1 MNEKL
6 KNLKTKIGTLWGKW
20 TKVQKGI
27 IIGVAV
33 FALVLIVVLMRWSSA
48 PTSVAVLDM
57 AITDVD
63 LRDKI
68 LLRLNE
74 ENVKASVSTDGII
87 SVSDAQTAR
96 RMRSI
101 LIREDLVPKDASPW
115 AIFDVE
121 RWTRTDF
128 ERKLD
133 VRRAITEEVKRH
145 IKALDDIDDASVIIR
160 IPEKAVFETE
170 QDPVTA
176 SVSLY
181 PRPGSDI
188 LSNRKKIEGI
198 QRLLKFAV
206 PGLADSNITITDSSG
221 TSINDFE
228 RMKDFDRLTAIEK
241 QQKMIAKLESQ
252 YEVKI
257 LNALQKIYGTDRV
270 RELNIKI
277 DMDMSE
283 RSANTTKLLPTIIK
297 ADNPETP
304 YDDSEVVKSITVSSE
319 NANTTYEGTG
329 INPEGPTGVEGNT
342 APSYKDTKNIVGRS
356 VQTIT
361 KSNELVSSSLL
372 TENFSPEMGRRT
384 VSVNIDGLWQKKKD
398 ENGNPIISNG
408 KIEREYVEISDA
420 ELKQVAKIIQ
430 DAIGF
435 DVNRKDSV
443 TVSNIKVDRTG
454 QFELED
460 EEYFRA
466 LQRQK
471 IILISLAGV
480 AIVLLFFI
488 LYRIVSREI
497 ERRKR
502 LREEE
507 ALRQAQL
514 ERERLLYEQQQ
525 ANADVS
531 MTVEER
537 RRLELQENA
546 INIAREH
553 PEDVAL
559 LIRTWL
565 MEE

>member
-6 KNLKTKIGTLWGKW
+6 RNFKTKIGTLWGKW

-27 IIGVAV
+27 IIGVV
-33 FALVLIVVLMRWSSA
+33 VLALVLVVVLTRWSSA

-74 ENVKASVSTDGII
+74 ENVKASISADGII
-87 SVSDAQTAR
+87 SVNDAQTAR

-128 ERKLD
+128 ERKID
-133 VRRAITEEVKRH
+133 VRRAVIEEVKQH
-145 IKALDDIDDASVIIR
+145 VKALDDVDDASVVVNM
-160 IPEKAVFETE
+160 PEKALFQAE

-176 SVSLY
+176 SVIIY

-188 LSNRKKIEGI
+188 LTQRKKVEGI
-198 QRLLKFAV
+198 QKLLKLAV
-206 PGLADSNITITDSSG
+206 PGLLDENITIADNSG
-221 TSINDFE
+221 NILNDFDG
-228 RMKDFDRLTAIEK
+228 MKDFDRLTMIEK

-297 ADNPETP
+297 PDNPETP

-319 NANTTYEGTG
+319 NANTTYEGSG

-384 VSVNIDGLWQKKKD
+384 VSVNIDGSWQKKKD

-408 KIEREYVEISDA
+408 KIEREYIEISDA
-420 ELKQVAKIIQ
+420 ELKQVAKIVQ

-454 QFELED
+454 QFEIED
-460 EEYFRA
+460 GEYFKA

-488 LYRIVSREI
+488 LYRIISREV

>member
-6 KNLKTKIGTLWGKW
+6 NNFKTKIGTLWGKW

-27 IIGVAV
+27 IIGVV
-33 FALVLIVVLMRWSSA
+33 VLALVLVFVITRWSSA

-57 AITDVD
+57 AITDID

-68 LLRLNE
+68 LLRLNQ
-74 ENVKASVSTDGII
+74 ENVRASISSEGII
-87 SVSDAQTAR
+87 SVNDAQTAR

-128 ERKLD
+128 ERKID
-133 VRRAITEEVKRH
+133 VRRAVIEEVKRH
-145 IKALDDIDDASVIIR
+145 IKALDDVDDASVVVNM
-160 IPEKAVFETE
+160 PEKALFQAE

-176 SVSLY
+176 SIIIY
-181 PRPGSDI
+181 PTPGSDI
-188 LSNRKKIEGI
+188 LTQRKKVEGI
-198 QRLLKFAV
+198 QKILKLAV
-206 PGLADSNITITDSSG
+206 PGLIDENITIADNSG
-221 TSINDFE
+221 NILNDFAGL
-228 RMKDFDRLTAIEK
+228 KDLDRLTLIEK
-241 QQKMIAKLESQ
+241 QQKMISKLESK

-270 RELNIKI
+270 RDLNIKI

-297 ADNPETP
+297 SDNPETP

-319 NANTTYEGTG
+319 TANTTYEGTG
-329 INPEGPTGVEGNT
+329 INPEGVSGTEGNT
-342 APSYKDTKNIVGRS
+342 APSYKDTKNSVGRS
-356 VQTIT
+356 TQTIA
-361 KSNELVSSSLL
+361 KSNELVSSSVLS
-372 TENFSPEMGRRT
+372 ENFSPEMGRRT

-398 ENGNPIISNG
+398 DKGNFVITDG
-408 KIEREYVEISDA
+408 RIEREYIEIADE
-420 ELKQVAKIIQ
+420 ELKKVAKVVQ

-435 DVNRKDSV
+435 DANRKDSV
-443 TVSNIKVDRTG
+443 TVSNIKVDRTA
-454 QFELED
+454 QFDLED
-460 EEYFRA
+460 DEYFKA
-466 LQRQK
+466 IQRQN

-480 AIVLLFFI
+480 AIILLFFI
-488 LYRIVSREI
+488 IYRIITREL

-537 RRLELQENA
+537 KRLELQENA
-546 INIAREH
+546 INISREH

>member
-1 MNEKL
+1 MNEKI
-6 KNLKTKIGTLWGKW
+6 KNFTAKLGTLWGKW
-20 TKVQKGI
+20 TGVQKGI

-33 FALVLIVVLMRWSSA
+33 LSLVLIVVLMRWSSK
-48 PTSVAVLDM
+48 PTSVPVLDM

-63 LRDKI
+63 TRDRI

-74 ENVKASVSTDGII
+74 ENVTPTVSSDGII
-87 SVSDAQTAR
+87 SVSDEQTAR

-101 LIREDLVPKDASPW
+101 LIREDLIPQNTSPW

-128 ERKLD
+128 ERKID
-133 VRRAITEEVKRH
+133 VRRAVIEEVKRH
-145 IKALDDIDDASVIIR
+145 IKSLEDIDDASVVVNM
-160 IPEKAVFETE
+160 PEKAVFASE

-176 SVSLY
+176 SIIIY
-181 PRPGSDI
+181 PTPGSDI
-188 LSNRKKIEGI
+188 LTQRKKVEGI
-198 QRLLKFAV
+198 QKILKLAV
-206 PGLADSNITITDSSG
+206 PGLLDENITIADNTG
-221 TSINDFE
+221 NILNDFE
-228 RMKDFDRLTAIEK
+228 GLKDFDRLTMIEK
-241 QQKMIAKLESQ
+241 QQKLIGKLEKEYAAQ
-252 YEVKI
+252 I
-257 LNALQKIYGTDRV
+257 LAALQKIYGTDRV
-270 RELNIKI
+270 RDLNIKI

-283 RSANTTKLLPTIIK
+283 RSANTTKLLPTVIK
-297 ADNPETP
+297 EDNQETP

-319 NANTTYEGTG
+319 NANTIYEGTG
-329 INPEGPTGVEGNT
+329 INPEGPAGVDGNT
-342 APSYKDTKNIVGRS
+342 PPSYKDAKNIVGRS
-356 VQTIT
+356 TQTIS
-361 KSNELVSSSLL
+361 KLNELVSSSQIS
-372 TENFSPEMGRRT
+372 EIFHPEIGRRT
-384 VSVNIDGLWQKKKD
+384 VSVNIDGSWQKKKD
-398 ENGNPIISNG
+398 EKGNFIITNGR
-408 KIEREYVEISDA
+408 IEREYIEIPDA
-420 ELKQVAKIIQ
+420 DLKQVAKLVQ

-435 DVNRKDSV
+435 KISRKDSV
-443 TVSNIKVDRTG
+443 TVSNIKIDRTN

-460 EEYFRA
+460 NEYFKA

-480 AIVLLFFI
+480 ALVLLIFI
-488 LYRIVSREI
+488 LYRIISREL

-507 ALRQAQL
+507 LIRQAQL
-514 ERERLLYEQQQ
+514 ERERQLYEAQL

-537 RRLELQENA
+537 KRLELQENA

>member
-228 RMKDFDRLTAIEK
+228 SMKDFDRLTAIEK